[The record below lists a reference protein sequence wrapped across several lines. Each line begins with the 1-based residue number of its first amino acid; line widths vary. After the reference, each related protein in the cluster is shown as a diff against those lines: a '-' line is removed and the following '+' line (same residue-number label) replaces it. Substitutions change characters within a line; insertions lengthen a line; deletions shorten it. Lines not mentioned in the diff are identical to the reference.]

1 MDKISFYEH
10 LLQRMTHWLPFYF
23 CILIVAETIFLLV
36 RFKKVFGK
44 ETRVNLVTGFVSIV
58 AQGILKTVLLGG
70 VYPAVYEHR
79 LFELGLEWPAWMVGF
94 LMYVFIQFG
103 THLLYHKVRLFWC
116 LHEVHHSATE
126 MNITTGLRTS
136 VFDVVSLDL
145 FYLLIPLL
153 GVHPLVYFILY
164 TMNKFWGTFL
174 HISDK
179 IAGRI
184 RLLEYLVVT
193 PSAHQVHHARNVPY
207 LDKNYGEVVPWFDM
221 LFGTFIRETEKPV
234 YGTLKVQQ
242 PIGFWESQLHEMKSL
257 WKDIKAS
264 RNWKHKLGYLLMP
277 PGWQPGNFRQT
288 AQFQQKK
295 WQLQL
300 RYKRV
305 DYRRF

>member
-10 LLQRMTHWLPFYF
+10 LLHRLAHWLPFYF
-23 CILIVAETIFLLV
+23 CILIVAETIFLLM

-44 ETRVNLVTGFVSIV
+44 ETRVNLVTGFISIA
-58 AQGILKTVLLGG
+58 AQGVLKTVLLGG
-70 VYPAVYEHR
+70 IYPAVYEYR
-79 LFELGLEWPAWMVGF
+79 LFQLGLEWPAWVVGF
-94 LMYVFIQFG
+94 MLYVFIQFG

-145 FYLLIPLL
+145 FYLLIPLV

-164 TMNKFWGTFL
+164 TINKFWGTFI

-184 RLLEYLVVT
+184 PFMEYVIVT
-193 PSAHQVHHARNVPY
+193 PSTHQVHHARNTRY
-207 LDKNYGEVVPWFDM
+207 LDKNYGELVPWFDM
-221 LFGTFIRETEKPV
+221 LFHTYEKETEKPV

-242 PIGFWESQLHEMKSL
+242 PIGFWESQLHEIRSL
-257 WKDIKAS
+257 GRDFRLARS
-264 RNWKHKLGYLLMP
+264 RINKLKFLFMP
-277 PGWQPGNFRQT
+277 PGWKPGSYRQT
-288 AQFQQKK
+288 ASFLQKK
-295 WQLQL
+295 QQI
-300 RYKRV
+300 KNK
-305 DYRRF
+305 YRNGNE